1 LSDFPLA
8 KQVSAN
14 GVLLASKSGVAA
26 PVTVSTGRMVDVQWS
41 VLAQAEA
48 PVLMAVKRIT
58 VGSLVTPDGR
68 LSLGVAQTII
78 LY

>member
-1 LSDFPLA
+1 MSDFA
-8 KQVSAN
+8 AHQQVSPN
-14 GVLLASKSGVAA
+14 GVLLAAKSGVAA

-58 VGSLVTPDGR
+58 VGCLGTSAGR
-68 LSLGVAQTII
+68 LSFVF
-78 LY
+78 